1 MQKISDKNFSWQILL
16 KLKINPNTP
25 EKISHQPTGQ
35 ARTNKFCLCHN
46 NFMEVK
52 VIGAGLAG
60 SEAALQLAKRGIKVK
75 LYEMRPVKT
84 TGAHKTDKFAE
95 FVCSNSLGAADCTN
109 ASGLLKKEMELLG
122 GELIKIARACAVPA
136 GSALAIDRELFSQTV
151 TEKIEN
157 NENIEVIREE
167 IAEIPDGNVIIA
179 SGPLTSDKLSES
191 IKEFTQNEHL
201 HFFDAI
207 APIVE
212 KDSIDF
218 DKAFWA
224 SRYDK
229 GEASYINCPMNK
241 EEYAKFYEILTNAP
255 KIELKEFEKNAKFFE
270 SCLPIEVLAS
280 RGVDTLRF
288 GPMKPVGL
296 VDKRTGIENYA
307 VVQLRQ
313 DNSAK
318 TLFNLVGFQTNLKWG
333 AQKELLQSIPGLEN
347 VNIVRYGVMHRNTFI
362 NSPKLLNPSLQTR
375 KRENLFFAG
384 QITGTEGYTES
395 IASGLLAGINMANYL
410 ENKPLLVLP
419 KETMLGALT
428 QYITDV
434 EHDKFQPINSNWG
447 IVTPVELPKKERKN
461 KKLKAELIVNRSVE
475 YLNNLV

>member
-1 MQKISDKNFSWQILL
+1 
-16 KLKINPNTP
+16 
-25 EKISHQPTGQ
+25 
-35 ARTNKFCLCHN
+35 
-46 NFMEVK
+46 MEEVNI
-52 VIGAGLAG
+52 IGAGLAG
-60 SEAALQLAKRGIKVK
+60 SESALQLAKRGIKVN
-75 LYEMRPVKT
+75 LYEMRPKKS
-84 TGAHKTDKFAE
+84 TGAHKTEKFAE
-95 FVCSNSLGAADCTN
+95 FVCSNSLGAGDCSN
-109 ASGLLKKEMELLG
+109 ASGLLKKEMELLS
-122 GELIKIARACAVPA
+122 GELIKIARECSVPA
-136 GSALAIDRELFSQTV
+136 GNALAIDRELFSQTV
-151 TEKIEN
+151 TDKIQSN
-157 NENIEVIREE
+157 SNITVIKEEVTK
-167 IAEIPDGNVIIA
+167 IPEGYTIIA
-179 SGPLTSDKLSES
+179 SGPLTSDELANS
-191 IKEFTQNEHL
+191 IKDFTQSEHL

-218 DKAFWA
+218 EKAFWA

-241 EEYAKFYEILTNAP
+241 EQYEKFYGILINAP

-333 AQKELLQSIPGLEN
+333 SQKELLQSIPGLEN

-362 NSPKLLNPSLQTR
+362 NSPKVLKPTLQTR

-384 QITGTEGYTES
+384 QLTGTEGYTES
-395 IASGLLAGINMANYL
+395 IATGMLAGINMAKYMNG
-410 ENKPLLVLP
+410 EPLLELS
-419 KETMLGALT
+419 KETILGALT
-428 QYITDV
+428 HYISD
-434 EHDKFQPINSNWG
+434 ENHEKFQPINSNWG
-447 IVTPVELPKKERKN
+447 IIAPIELPKKERKN
-461 KKLKAELIVNRSVE
+461 KKLKAELLTQRSIE
-475 YLNNLV
+475 YLKGL

>member
-1 MQKISDKNFSWQILL
+1 
-16 KLKINPNTP
+16 
-25 EKISHQPTGQ
+25 
-35 ARTNKFCLCHN
+35 
-46 NFMEVK
+46 MEVN

-60 SEAALQLAKRGIKVK
+60 SEASLQLAKRGIKVN
-75 LYEMRPVKT
+75 LYEMRPEKS
-84 TGAHKTDKFAE
+84 TGAHKTEKFAE
-95 FVCSNSLGAADCTN
+95 FVCSNSLGASDCTN

-122 GELIKIARACAVPA
+122 GELIRIARECAVPA
-136 GSALAIDRELFSQTV
+136 GTALAIDRELFSQTV
-151 TEKIEN
+151 TEKICSN
-157 NENIEVIREE
+157 PNINVVKQEVN
-167 IAEIPDGNVIIA
+167 EIPDGYTIMA
-179 SGPLTSDKLSES
+179 SGPLTSDSLAQS
-191 IKEFTQNEHL
+191 IKDFTQSEHL

-241 EEYAKFYEILTNAP
+241 EQYENFYNILMNAP

-296 VDKRTGIENYA
+296 IDKRTGEENYA

-333 AQKELLQSIPGLEN
+333 SQKELLQSIPGLEN

-362 NSPKLLNPSLQTR
+362 NSPKILKPTLQTK
-375 KRENLFFAG
+375 KRETLFFAG
-384 QITGTEGYTES
+384 QLTGTEGYTES
-395 IASGLLAGINMANYL
+395 IATGMLAGINMAKLING
-410 ENKPLLVLP
+410 EPLLVLP
-419 KETMLGALT
+419 KETILGALT
-428 QYITDV
+428 QYISD
-434 EHDKFQPINSNWG
+434 ENHEKFQPINSNWG
-447 IVTPVELPKKERKN
+447 IVSPIELPKKERKN
-461 KKLKAELIVNRSVE
+461 KKLKAELISQRSIE
-475 YLNNLV
+475 YLKGL

>member
-1 MQKISDKNFSWQILL
+1 
-16 KLKINPNTP
+16 
-25 EKISHQPTGQ
+25 
-35 ARTNKFCLCHN
+35 
-46 NFMEVK
+46 MEVN

-60 SEAALQLAKRGIKVK
+60 SEAALQLAKRGIKVN
-75 LYEMRPVKT
+75 LFEMRPKKS
-84 TGAHKTDKFAE
+84 TGAHKTEKFAE
-95 FVCSNSLGAADCTN
+95 FVCSNSLGSADCSN

-122 GELIKIARACAVPA
+122 GELIKIAYECKVPA
-136 GSALAIDRELFSQTV
+136 GGALAIDRELFSSTV
-151 TEKIEN
+151 TKKIEE
-157 NENIEVIREE
+157 NEFINVIREE
-167 IAEIPDGNVIIA
+167 VTSIPQGPTIMA
-179 SGPLTSDKLSES
+179 SGPLTSDVLSDS
-191 IKEFTQNEHL
+191 IKEFTESEHL

-212 KDSIDF
+212 KDSINF
-218 DKAFWA
+218 DIAFYA

-241 EEYAKFYEILTNAP
+241 EQYEKFYEILINAP
-255 KIELKEFEKNAKFFE
+255 KIELKEFEKDAKFFE

-296 VDKRTGIENYA
+296 VDKRTGDENYA

-318 TLFNLVGFQTNLKWG
+318 TLYNLVGFQTNLKWG

-362 NSPKLLNPSLQTR
+362 NSPRILNASLQTR
-375 KRENLFFAG
+375 KRADLFFAG
-384 QITGTEGYTES
+384 QLTGTEGYTES
-395 IASGLLAGINMANYL
+395 IASGLLAGINMAKYL
-410 ENKPLLVLP
+410 NGEQLIVLP

-428 QYITDV
+428 NYITD
-434 EHDKFQPINSNWG
+434 ENHDKFQPINSNWG
-447 IVTPVELPKKERKN
+447 ILTPLELPKKERKN
-461 KKLKAELIVNRSVE
+461 KKLKAELNTKRSIE
-475 YLNNLV
+475 FLSSI